1 MNGPVLG
8 VDPGIGT
15 TGWGVVA
22 PGSGGRLHLVA
33 AGTVRPDPGAPI
45 GERLRTVHEGIVAAL
60 RLHRPVAVA
69 VEEAFGGVNVRSA
82 IRLGEARAV
91 CLLAAAQAGLPAHEL
106 PPALVKKA
114 VAGHGRAGKEA
125 VRTAVLSALEAHAAR
140 LEDGTLVA
148 ELPYDAADA
157 LALALTALSRLEARG
172 ALQSDL
178 PLGRRP
184 GRGRRKWSSDD
195 LERLLGG

>member
-1 MNGPVLG
+1 MSGAVLG

-22 PGSGGRLHLVA
+22 PGEAGELRLVA
-33 AGTVRPDPGAPI
+33 AGTVRPDPSAPI
-45 GERLRTVHEGIVAAL
+45 ALRLRTVHEGLCAVLAE
-60 RLHRPVAVA
+60 HRPSAVA
-69 VEEAFGGVNVRSA
+69 VEEAFAGVNVRSA

-91 CLLAAAQAGLPAHEL
+91 VLLAAAQAGLPAHEV

-125 VRTAVLSALEAHAAR
+125 VRTAVLAALRAGDEHGA
-140 LEDGTLVA
+140 
-148 ELPYDAADA
+148 LPYDAADA
-157 LALALTALSRLEARG
+157 LALALTVLTRLETRG
-172 ALQSDL
+172 ALRSDL

-184 GRGRRKWSSDD
+184 GRGRRKWSSGD